1 MINQDRPNLF
11 TYATSELSQDAFICW
26 LAAWADPKWKTTDL
40 ALHQTGLNFVVSMI
54 HKVKTGYDPA
64 NIKTVEVKRQVE
76 KLDIL
81 IEVNKDSPDDK
92 LAILVE
98 DKTHTSNHSDQL
110 NRYYA
115 QVKGSGYTEDQMIPL
130 YFKMGYQSKFD
141 TLGIFKTYL
150 RKDFLMVLR
159 KGSHAKIKNAIY
171 NDFLQHL
178 EGIDAIIQ
186 QFSTKELK
194 DWKNEDWIGFF
205 TILYDSRH
213 KLYESLQDDGANWNY
228 IANASGGFYGFWWY
242 FKGLPDQAF
251 VPYLQLEH
259 ESLCFKIMV
268 EGESD
273 RRSARDEALRL
284 IQQAAS
290 QLNATVGRP
299 ERMGNG
305 KFMTVARWQ
314 GDYRVFSEGMLDM
327 DATLV
332 NLKKAQN
339 LLDAAFSND

>member
-1 MINQDRPNLF
+1 MENENRPNLF

-26 LAAWADPKWKTTDL
+26 LAAWADPKWQNADT
-40 ALHQTGLNFVVSMI
+40 ALHQIGLNFVVSMI
-54 HKVKTGYDPA
+54 HKVKTDYDPA
-64 NIKTVEVKRQVE
+64 SIKTVNVKRQVE

-115 QVKGSGYTEDQMIPL
+115 QVKESGYTEDQMIPL
-130 YFKMGYQSKFD
+130 YFKTGYQSKFD

-150 RKDFLMVLR
+150 RKDFLTVLR
-159 KGSHAKIKNAIY
+159 TGIDAKINNAIY
-171 NDFLQHL
+171 NDFLEHL
-178 EGIDAIIQ
+178 EGIDALIK
-186 QFSTKELK
+186 QFSTKNLNE
-194 DWKNEDWIGFF
+194 WKNEDWIGFF

-213 KLYESLQDDGANWNY
+213 KLYEPLQDDGANWNY
-228 IANASGGFYGFWWY
+228 VANPSGGFFGFWWY
-242 FKGLPDQAF
+242 FKGLTTKTF
-251 VPYLQLEH
+251 VPYLQLEQ
-259 ESLCFKIMV
+259 EMLCFKVMV
-268 EGESD
+268 EGEGD
-273 RRSARDEALRL
+273 RRNARDEAHQK

-290 QLNATVGRP
+290 QLNTTVGRP

-314 GDYRVFSEGMLDM
+314 GDYRVFSEGKLDM
-327 DATLV
+327 DATLM
-332 NLKKAQN
+332 NLKQA
-339 LLDAAFSND
+339 